1 MVILLA
7 DFKELIKREVVG
19 MLNSLVSQSNV
30 NKGYV
35 VRNLLREIQS
45 ICANLKEFQ
54 DFQLQLEFLE
64 FIYR

>member
-7 DFKELIKREVVG
+7 DFKELIKRELVG